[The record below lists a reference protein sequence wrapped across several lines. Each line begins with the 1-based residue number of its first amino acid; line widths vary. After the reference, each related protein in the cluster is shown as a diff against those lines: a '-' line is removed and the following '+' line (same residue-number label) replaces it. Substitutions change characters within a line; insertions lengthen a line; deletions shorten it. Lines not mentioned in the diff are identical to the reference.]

1 MEFLT
6 HHRDR
11 AEAGALRARLVEQH
25 WSYMDRYD
33 SQLIARGPTL
43 DRVTGQAT
51 GSVHLVELP
60 SPQAARDFALDEPNY
75 QAGVSRDVLV
85 RRWQNLLGRT
95 MWEFPG
101 GEDGPH
107 RYFVLGLAPAGDLD
121 VNLPTDTGE
130 LIAYGPL
137 LSDDGRLRLG
147 IAALVRA
154 PDPATA
160 RRVLSDEEYAIV
172 EIHDWEFGGR
182 S

>member
-11 AEAGALRARLVEQH
+11 ADAGELRARLVERH
-25 WSYMDRYD
+25 WSFMDRYER
-33 SQLIARGPTL
+33 QLIARGPTL
-43 DRVTGQAT
+43 DRLTGQAT

-60 SPQAARDFALDEPNY
+60 SPRAARNFALDDPNY

-121 VNLPTDTGE
+121 VSLPADTSE

-137 LSDDGRLRLG
+137 LSDDGGTRLG
-147 IAALVRA
+147 VAALVRA
-154 PDPATA
+154 ADPTSARQLFGDQAYAT
-160 RRVLSDEEYAIV
+160 V
-172 EIHDWEFGGR
+172 EVHDWEFGGR
-182 S
+182 P